1 MAHSF
6 GLLTF
11 RAQAQAPGKVPYP
24 RTLTH
29 RERSRDS
36 TWIRSASTTASCALA
51 VAPSPPLTPQVEARV
66 SAKAQQPPAAT
77 RVTGSP
83 DSTLTRTI
91 RGTVSWGP
99 RELVSG
105 TRNASESGEG
115 YF

>member
-36 TWIRSASTTASCALA
+36 TWIRSTSTTASYALLTA
-51 VAPSPPLTPQVEARV
+51 QLPHSMLQVQAQAP
-66 SAKAQQPPAAT
+66 AKVPSQLAIM
-77 RVTGSP
+77 RVTRSR
-83 DSTLTRTI
+83 DSTLTQTI
-91 RGTVSWGP
+91 RGTVSCV
-99 RELVSG
+99 RC
-105 TRNASESGEG
+105 
-115 YF
+115 